1 MMRIWV
7 TLNNHKTRF
16 CLLNSRLLKSFN
28 SVNFNLK
35 YSRIIACNII
45 LIIFLSPTITDENF
59 ANAQESNSS
68 NNDISYVSKFV
79 CGSVRGDQGPL
90 RPGHYDTNIGIFNK
104 QNHMISYFWNVA
116 VSNGPTTHSILQ
128 SIEKQQS
135 IGIICNDIK
144 KILGMQQDDDS
155 LVEGFIF
162 INVPTNYNISNPNT
176 VIQNSDNTL
185 NLLEVQTFYTANAL
199 ETLPHEVIYE
209 NISFYIINDETGKIP
224 SEQIRT
230 TIDVTIQSKLDEI
243 SNTETKIKQILA
255 GYYGIENDELDKISV
270 RIKNISIGVS
280 TLIDDH
286 AISLHVVSP
295 QTTNNE
301 GN

>member
-1 MMRIWV
+1 M
-7 TLNNHKTRF
+7 
-16 CLLNSRLLKSFN
+16 NSKLLKSFN
-28 SVNFNLK
+28 SVNFSLK
-35 YSRIIACNII
+35 FSGIIACNII
-45 LIIFLSPTITDENF
+45 LIIFLTPSISDENF
-59 ANAQESNSS
+59 ANAQESDSS

-79 CGSVRGDQGPL
+79 CGSVREDQGPL
-90 RPGHYDTNIGIFNK
+90 RPGHYDTNIGILNK
-104 QNHMISYFWNVA
+104 QNHQVSYFWNVA

-128 SIEKQQS
+128 TIEKQQS

-144 KILGMQQDDDS
+144 NILGMKQDDDS

-209 NISFYIINDETGKIP
+209 NISFYIINDKTGKIP

-230 TIDVTIQSKLDEI
+230 TMDVTIQSKLNEI

-255 GYYGIENDELDKISV
+255 DYYDIGKDDLDKISV